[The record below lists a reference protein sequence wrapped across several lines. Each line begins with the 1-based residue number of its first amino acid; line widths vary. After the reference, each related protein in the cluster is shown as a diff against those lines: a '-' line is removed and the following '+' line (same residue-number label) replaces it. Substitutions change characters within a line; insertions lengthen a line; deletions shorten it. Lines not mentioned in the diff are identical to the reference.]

1 MATTTQKSV
10 LERIGCSVSTYVSDI
25 AAHPYAQVGVIVVCG
40 LWWVVGLPTDI
51 LTATLSI
58 LAITMTQMVLNRQD
72 VREADAHRRD
82 VAMHAKID
90 ELVIAMKG
98 ARNEM
103 AGIEELDEADIEELK
118 QVVGEAIDEAGEE
131 AGDARERAAAKRAA
145 SHALDDE
152 LSNARGRP
160 RLRAGAKG

>member
-1 MATTTQKSV
+1 
-10 LERIGCSVSTYVSDI
+10 
-25 AAHPYAQVGVIVVCG
+25 
-40 LWWVVGLPTDI
+40 
-51 LTATLSI
+51 
-58 LAITMTQMVLNRQD
+58 MVLNRQD

-118 QVVGEAIDEAGEE
+118 QEVGEAIDEAGEE